1 MNIADRK
8 NMPHKRQLARGL
20 SIRSHGTAFMT
31 DSSAPIL
38 QVKNLR
44 THFKTDQG
52 TARPVDDVSFDLYP
66 GRTLAV
72 VGESGC
78 GKSVT
83 ALSIMGLV
91 PEPPGIKAGGQI
103 LFGGRDL
110 LTQPQRELRK
120 LRGNDISMIFQEPM
134 TSMNPVFRVGRQ
146 IAAAIQLHKGIDKKA
161 ALDEAVRLLAQ
172 VGIPA
177 PERRVHNYPHEM
189 SGGMLQRAMIAMA
202 LAADPKVLIADEPTT
217 ALDVTIQAQIL
228 DLLRKL
234 QDERGMSILLITHDL
249 GVVAENAHDVAVM
262 YAGKVVERAPVHEL
276 FAAPR
281 HPYTLGLFNALPK
294 PDQDRERLYVIKGN
308 VPAAT
313 NFPAGCRFNN
323 RCPYA
328 VDRCRAEEPPLV
340 TAGSEHHEAACW
352 ELERVT
358 NESAAGATP

>member
-1 MNIADRK
+1 
-8 NMPHKRQLARGL
+8 
-20 SIRSHGTAFMT
+20 MT
-31 DSSAPIL
+31 EPAAPIL

-44 THFKTDQG
+44 TYFKTDQG
-52 TARPVDDVSFDLYP
+52 LAKSVDDVSFALHP

-91 PEPPGIKAGGQI
+91 PEPPGVRAGGEI

-110 LTQPQRELRK
+110 LQLPQRELRAI
-120 LRGNDISMIFQEPM
+120 RGNDISMIFQEPM
-134 TSMNPVFRVGRQ
+134 TSMNPVFRVGAQ
-146 IAAAIQLHKGIDKKA
+146 ISASIQLHLGLDKKA
-161 ALDEAVRLLAQ
+161 AREEAIRLLGL
-172 VGIPA
+172 VGIPV
-177 PERRVHNYPHEM
+177 PERRVDNYPHEM

-202 LAADPKVLIADEPTT
+202 LAADPAVLIADEPTT

-249 GVVAENAHDVAVM
+249 GVVAENAHDVVVM
-262 YAGKVVERAPVHEL
+262 YAGKVVERAPVREL
-276 FAAPR
+276 FARPR
-281 HPYTLGLFNALPK
+281 HPYTLGLFASLPRH
-294 PDQDRERLYVIKGN
+294 DTRLERLHVIRGN

-313 NFPAGCRFNN
+313 AFPPGCRFHS

-328 VDRCRAEEPPLV
+328 VDRCRESVPPLESV
-340 TAGSEHHEAACW
+340 GEGGHEAACW
-352 ELERVT
+352 ELDRVAPQET
-358 NESAAGATP
+358 VLAANKPSDDTP

>member
-1 MNIADRK
+1 
-8 NMPHKRQLARGL
+8 
-20 SIRSHGTAFMT
+20 MT
-31 DSSAPIL
+31 DAYTPIL
-38 QVKNLR
+38 QVKNLK
-44 THFKTDQG
+44 TYFKTDQG
-52 TARPVDDVSFDLYP
+52 LAKSVDDVSFDLHP

-91 PEPPGIKAGGQI
+91 PEPPGVKAGGQI

-110 LTQPQRELRK
+110 LTVPQKEMRAI
-120 LRGNDISMIFQEPM
+120 RGNDISMIFQEPM

-146 IAAAIQLHKGIDKKA
+146 IAAVLQLHKGLDKKA
-161 ALDEAVRLLAQ
+161 AHEEAIRLLGQ
-172 VGIPA
+172 VGIPV
-177 PERRVHNYPHEM
+177 PERRVNNYPHEM

-202 LAADPKVLIADEPTT
+202 LASDPKVLIADEPTT

-234 QDERGMSILLITHDL
+234 QEERGMSILLITHDL

-262 YAGKVVERAPVHEL
+262 YAGKVVERAPAQEL
-276 FAAPR
+276 FANPR

-294 PDQDRERLYVIKGN
+294 PGAARERLYVIKGN

-328 VDRCRAEEPPLV
+328 TAQCREKEPHLEKMDGAPP
-340 TAGSEHHEAACW
+340 HEAACW
-352 ELERVT
+352 ELERAAADRAT
-358 NESAAGATP
+358 LSAGDAS